1 MCNIFNQIYKLSQDK
16 KYTMRE
22 AAYIISLINLDNA
35 HILGN
40 KQIKTLIIR
49 HTFLSHTWK
58 LPI

>member
-1 MCNIFNQIYKLSQDK
+1 MCNIFNQVYKLSQDK

-40 KQIKTLIIR
+40 KQIKSRL
-49 HTFLSHTWK
+49 
-58 LPI
+58 